1 MLLVREVALRELLS
15 EELSSLLPELSEP
28 PLREVEALLRLLEVL
43 VVLLLVSELRLVE
56 VLLRLVEVL
65 LLSLLLVETPELR
78 FELVLLTSL
87 RLLLGVRLLSP
98 DTTRLLPELRLL
110 SSDTTRLLP
119 ELRLLSLSDTTRLL
133 PELRVGAVV
142 VVERPVERSVVVMV
156 LLPRLEV
163 MVLPLRL
170 VGLFWTVT

>member
-1 MLLVREVALRELLS
+1 MLPLREVVLLVREVALRELLS

-43 VVLLLVSELRLVE
+43 VVLLLVSELRLVD

-87 RLLLGVRLLSP
+87 RLLLGVRLLSL

-110 SSDTTRLLP
+110 S
-119 ELRLLSLSDTTRLL
+119 SDTTRLL

>member
-65 LLSLLLVETPELR
+65 LLSLLVETPELR
-78 FELVLLTSL
+78 LELVLLTSL

-98 DTTRLLPELRLL
+98 DTTRLLPELLL
-110 SSDTTRLLP
+110 SLDTTRLLP
-119 ELRLLSLSDTTRLL
+119 ELRLLSSDTTRLL